1 MDIRF
6 VNSNNEII
14 NATNLSIK
22 ADNRFLIGSN
32 ERAEIT
38 IIEIYESGKES
49 QEVLKKIAD
58 ELVNME
64 ESKEEIIID
73 LRRKK
78 E

>member
-6 VNSNNEII
+6 INSKNEII

-38 IIEIYESGKES
+38 IIEIYESGRES

-58 ELVNME
+58 ELVNMK
-64 ESKEEIIID
+64 ESKEAIIID
-73 LRRKK
+73 LRRGK
-78 E
+78 